1 MEPVGRET
9 IAITIA
15 LRLMLSTGDIYI
27 ALFLFNKTLN

>member
-9 IAITIA
+9 IAITVA

-27 ALFLFNKTLN
+27 ALFRF